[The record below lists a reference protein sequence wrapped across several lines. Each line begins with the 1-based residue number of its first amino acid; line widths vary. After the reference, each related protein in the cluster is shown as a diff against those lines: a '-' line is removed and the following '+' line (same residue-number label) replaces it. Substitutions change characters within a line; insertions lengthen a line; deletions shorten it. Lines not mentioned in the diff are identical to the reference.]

1 MKTLILAD
9 NQDIT
14 RYGMRMVAS
23 DFFGEVCEVSDRHR
37 LADGL
42 LHHSDAVAVI
52 DYTSLDCT
60 PEQLLALKERFPEVV
75 FILFSDTLSDGFLRR
90 MVFSSPTF
98 SVLLKDAPMS
108 EIKTCLEKALQGEH
122 FICARA
128 AVLLS
133 DKNVMKQEKEISPL
147 TATEKEILRA
157 LSMGKTTKEIAAE
170 RFLSVYTVMTHR
182 KNIFRKLQVNNAH
195 EAVRY
200 ALRAGIVDSME
211 YYI

>member
-23 DFFGEVCEVSDRHR
+23 DFFGEVCEVSDWHR

-108 EIKTCLEKALQGEH
+108 EIKTCLEKALQGEP

-128 AVLLS
+128 TVLLS

>member
-23 DFFGEVCEVSDRHR
+23 GYFGEVREVSDRHR
-37 LADGL
+37 LADCL
-42 LHHSDAVAVI
+42 LHTLDAVAVI

-60 PEQLLALKERFPEVV
+60 PEQLLALKERFPKEV

-98 SVLLKDAPMS
+98 SVLLKDSPMS
-108 EIKTCLEKALQGEH
+108 EIRICLEKSLQGER

-128 AVLLS
+128 SVLLS

>member
-14 RYGMRMVAS
+14 RCGMRTIAS
-23 DFFGEVCEVSDRHR
+23 GLFPEISELTNRQQ
-37 LADGL
+37 LAEHLL
-42 LHHSDAVAVI
+42 LHGDAVAVI
-52 DYTSLDCT
+52 DYTLFDCT
-60 PEQLLALKERFPEVV
+60 PEQLLVLKERFPESIFV
-75 FILFSDTLSDGFLRR
+75 LFSDSLSENFLRR
-90 MVFSSPTF
+90 MIFSAATF
-98 SVLLKDAPMS
+98 SVLMKDDSLDEIRLCLK
-108 EIKTCLEKALQGEH
+108 KAASGEP

-128 AVLLS
+128 MVLL
-133 DKNVMKQEKEISPL
+133 KEKPVGKQEKEIQPL
-147 TATEKEILRA
+147 TLTEKEILKA

-200 ALRAGIVDSME
+200 ALRAGIVNSME

>member
-14 RYGMRMVAS
+14 RCGMRAIAS
-23 DFFGEVCEVSDRHR
+23 GLFPEISELTNRQQ
-37 LADGL
+37 LAEHLL
-42 LHHSDAVAVI
+42 LHGDAVAVI
-52 DYTSLDCT
+52 DYTLFDCT
-60 PEQLLALKERFPEVV
+60 PEQLLVLKERFSESIFV
-75 FILFSDTLSDGFLRR
+75 LFSDSLSENFLRR
-90 MVFSSPTF
+90 MIFSAATF
-98 SVLLKDAPMS
+98 SVLMKDDSLDEIRLCLK
-108 EIKTCLEKALQGEH
+108 KAASGEP

-128 AVLLS
+128 MVLL
-133 DKNVMKQEKEISPL
+133 KEKPVGKQEKEIQPL
-147 TATEKEILRA
+147 TLTEKEILKA

>member
-1 MKTLILAD
+1 MKKLILAD

-14 RYGMRMVAS
+14 RYGMRAAVSGIFADVS
-23 DFFGEVCEVSDRHR
+23 EVSNRQQ
-37 LADGL
+37 LAEHLL
-42 LHHSDAVAVI
+42 LHGDAVAVI
-52 DYTSLDCT
+52 DYTLFDCT
-60 PEQLLALKERFPEVV
+60 PEQLLVLKERFPQSIFV
-75 FILFSDTLSDGFLRR
+75 LFSDSLSENFLRK
-90 MVFSSPTF
+90 MVFSNPTF
-98 SVLLKDAPMS
+98 SVLMKDNSLEEIVSCLKRAAD
-108 EIKTCLEKALQGEH
+108 GEP

-128 AVLLS
+128 TVMLS
-133 DKNVMKQEKEISPL
+133 EKQPLKQEKEIQPL
-147 TATEKEILRA
+147 TLTEKEILRS

>member
-1 MKTLILAD
+1 MKKLILAD

-14 RYGMRMVAS
+14 RYGMRAVAS
-23 DFFGEVCEVSDRHR
+23 ELFSEISELSDRQQ
-37 LADGL
+37 LAEHLL
-42 LHHSDAVAVI
+42 LHGDAVVVI
-52 DYTSLDCT
+52 DYTLFDCT
-60 PEQLLALKERFPEVV
+60 PEQLLVLKERFPQSIFV
-75 FILFSDTLSDGFLRR
+75 LFSDSLSESFLRK
-90 MVFSSPTF
+90 MVFSNPTF
-98 SVLLKDAPMS
+98 SVLMKDDSLDEIVSCLK
-108 EIKTCLEKALQGEH
+108 KAVDGEH
-122 FICARA
+122 FICTRA
-128 AVLLS
+128 KVLL
-133 DKNVMKQEKEISPL
+133 NERQTLKQEKEIIPL
-147 TATEKEILRA
+147 TLTEKEILKA

>member
-1 MKTLILAD
+1 MKKLILAD

-14 RYGMRMVAS
+14 RYGMRAVAS
-23 DFFGEVCEVSDRHR
+23 ELFSEISELSDRQQ
-37 LADGL
+37 LAEHLL
-42 LHHSDAVAVI
+42 LHGDAVVVI
-52 DYTSLDCT
+52 DYTLFDCT
-60 PEQLLALKERFPEVV
+60 PEQLLVLKERFLQSIFV
-75 FILFSDTLSDGFLRR
+75 LFSDSLSESFLRK
-90 MVFSSPTF
+90 MVFSNPTF
-98 SVLLKDAPMS
+98 SVLMKDDSLDEIVSCLK
-108 EIKTCLEKALQGEH
+108 KAVDGEH
-122 FICARA
+122 FICTRA
-128 AVLLS
+128 KVLL
-133 DKNVMKQEKEISPL
+133 NERQTLKQEKEIIPL
-147 TATEKEILRA
+147 TLTEKEILKA